1 MKNRQRFISLFV
13 VLSMIT
19 VAGLMPVYAGPAVS
33 GVTAKKFNFTVS
45 DVKKAKM
52 TATKPQLVL
61 SWESRVKLANDA
73 LARDAATVKSSVDGV
88 LERSKQKYADCSAKD
103 YTIQDLQALCKPN
116 EGVQDC
122 LNRLVTNCMVG
133 QAAQQSSNA
142 LANAMAAMTIQTA
155 LDNLKKDIVNLEN
168 ALYK

>member
-1 MKNRQRFISLFV
+1 MKIRQRFLSLFV

-19 VAGLMPVYAGPAVS
+19 VAGLLPVFAGPAVPAA
-33 GVTAKKFNFTVS
+33 TAKKFNFTVN

-52 TATKPQLVL
+52 TAKKPQLVL
-61 SWESRVKLANDA
+61 SWETRVKLANDA
-73 LARDAATVKSSVDGV
+73 LAKDAAVVKSGVEGV
-88 LERSKQKYADCSAKD
+88 LQRSQQKYVDCSAKD
-103 YTIQDLQALCKPN
+103 YTLQDLQALCKPN
-116 EGVQDC
+116 EGVQAC
-122 LNRLVTNCMVG
+122 LDRLVTNCMMG
-133 QAAQQSSNA
+133 QMAQQSSNA